1 MWPQVERRSWRQ
13 TQEEI
18 RDDAVRREPAREG
31 SGSSQRHPHHGA
43 SAGSRDSHIRKS
55 GQDAVV
61 AFRDGEPRERGHPLV
76 SSVHLGRRHERRTR
90 RWVSQNRARAVLIRS
105 LPGAEGFTTE
115 EEHEML
121 GRIEKQ
127 LKRRFAIGTQV
138 SQQNI
143 IQDFTQQQYPERA
156 VLKVIYT
163 MIRRGQLQH
172 RMQRRMLYR
181 IS

>member
-1 MWPQVERRSWRQ
+1 MLTLLLQ
-13 TQEEI
+13 T
-18 RDDAVRREPAREG
+18 
-31 SGSSQRHPHHGA
+31 
-43 SAGSRDSHIRKS
+43 
-55 GQDAVV
+55 
-61 AFRDGEPRERGHPLV
+61 
-76 SSVHLGRRHERRTR
+76 
-90 RWVSQNRARAVLIRS
+90 
-105 LPGAEGFTTE
+105 GAEGFTTE

-121 GRIEKQ
+121 ARIERQ

-143 IQDFTQQQYPERA
+143 IQDFMQQQYPERA
-156 VLKVIYT
+156 ILKVIYT